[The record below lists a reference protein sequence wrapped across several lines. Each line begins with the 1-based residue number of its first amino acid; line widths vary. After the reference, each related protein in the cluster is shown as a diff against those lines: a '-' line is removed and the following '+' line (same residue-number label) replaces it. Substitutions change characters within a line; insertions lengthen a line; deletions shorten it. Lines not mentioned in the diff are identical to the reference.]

1 MLAKITQVL
10 LWISIIAWS
19 LWFGGLIYET
29 IVILPLWS
37 DPLPQAVIEWNS
49 RPLYMVNPT
58 RFHVPIAVVTVL
70 ASILASIF
78 GWKSSNRVYLV
89 LSAVC
94 AAGVLAFTIVY
105 FFPKNDVIFRNQ
117 YIGLSGAEISLIA
130 SSWVTANWGRVVVMA
145 IGFLAALRAGNFG
158 LITTTEKGS

>member
-1 MLAKITQVL
+1 MFTKTTQVL

-19 LWFGGLIYET
+19 LWLGGLIYEMV
-29 IVILPLWS
+29 VITPLWS
-37 DPLPQAVIEWNS
+37 GSLPQSVTEWNS
-49 RPLYMVNPT
+49 RPMYMVNPT
-58 RFHVPIAVVTVL
+58 RFHAPLAAVTVL
-70 ASILASIF
+70 ASLLAAIF
-78 GWKSSNRVYLV
+78 GWKTSNRIYLV

-117 YIGLSGAEISLIA
+117 FVGLSGAEISLIA

-145 IGFLAALRAGNFG
+145 IGFLAALRAVS
-158 LITTTEKGS
+158 KGFK